1 MVVMKKSTMS
11 PRREIAVIGKVNMDL
26 MIIRMRIPAIYLLRI
41 FVVVIA
47 VLTVIMVN
55 SIIVKLENCY
65 NLQVMLQL
73 QSTDM

>member
-26 MIIRMRIPAIYLLRI
+26 MIIRIRIPAIYLLRI

>member
-1 MVVMKKSTMS
+1 MVGMGKVAIV
-11 PRREIAVIGKVNMDL
+11 PRRKIAVIGKVNMVL

>member
-11 PRREIAVIGKVNMDL
+11 PRIEIAVIGKVNMDL

>member
-41 FVVVIA
+41 
-47 VLTVIMVN
+47 L
-55 SIIVKLENCY
+55 
-65 NLQVMLQL
+65 
-73 QSTDM
+73 